1 MCKMNWKIRIFRNL
15 ARKKLFFLHF
25 LTKQSNWSELPRK
38 WKMDN
43 FEVFLKNKWLK
54 CPKPNISWYR
64 SIVGITIKRLVH
76 IACLQIKP
84 SSQNL
89 SSKLKSGPN
98 YPVWRYL
105 NFKDSSKHFWEPN
118 SLQCNWKVKTKVKI
132 AKWSEKQNPIKT
144 MMRKTAGVDK
154 YLWPKFD
161 AILNFPFIQFFVS
174 LSFFFFN
181 ILKRFLSADF
191 RGI

>member
-1 MCKMNWKIRIFRNL
+1 MCKMNWKTWIFRNL
-15 ARKKLFFLHF
+15 ERTLVFLHF

-38 WKMDN
+38 WKMEN

-54 CPKPNISWYR
+54 CPKPIIPWYH

-76 IACLQIKP
+76 IAGLQINP

-105 NFKDSSKHFWEPN
+105 ITFYGQEAFIG
-118 SLQCNWKVKTKVKI
+118 LLKVWI
-132 AKWSEKQNPIKT
+132 E
-144 MMRKTAGVDK
+144 
-154 YLWPKFD
+154 
-161 AILNFPFIQFFVS
+161 
-174 LSFFFFN
+174 
-181 ILKRFLSADF
+181 F
-191 RGI
+191 RGDHKMFWYLIFSYNW